1 MYNDFCGDYRKDMYQ
16 KKKSF
21 SISESIY
28 FIGYNIENITQ
39 FKLFNNHF
47 PSLINN

>member
-1 MYNDFCGDYRKDMYQ
+1 MYNDFCGDSYRKDMFQ

-28 FIGYNIENITQ
+28 FIGYNI
-39 FKLFNNHF
+39 
-47 PSLINN
+47 